1 MSNCTYQMPTNAANR
16 MSGWGLVRQ
25 DIMRDS
31 SLSVESKAIYAYL
44 CSIAGTGG
52 VCYPSVDTMM
62 RDLDVSRGRLVK
74 HMRALV
80 AAGVIEKTR
89 ERNGNLLGKNV
100 YKIVSAKEISKGIRS
115 DNSRPPQIRSIE
127 TRQVESR
134 PLENSAINN
143 NKANKNNKIKT
154 VNTYS
159 HRFGDFWAI
168 YPRKQEKSRAYK
180 EFCARLNDGF
190 SEDELIQSAQK
201 YALECEKEKREPR
214 YIKLASTFLGINTPF
229 IDFLQ
234 KGDENSSA
242 ADTDSGGTARDFYQR
257 YMGTGNDNQGGTD

>member
-1 MSNCTYQMPTNAANR
+1 MEMSSCIYQMPTNAANR
-16 MSGWGLVRQ
+16 MSGWGIVRQ
-25 DIMRDS
+25 DVMRDS
-31 SLSVESKAIYAYL
+31 SLSVEAKAIYAYL

-52 VCYPSVDTMM
+52 VCYPSVETMM

-100 YKIVSAKEISKGIRS
+100 YKIVSAKEISEGIRS

-134 PLENSAINN
+134 PLENSAVNN
-143 NKANKNNKIKT
+143 NKSTSNKQIK
-154 VNTYS
+154 TYS

-234 KGDENSSA
+234 RGDENHSA
-242 ADTDSGGTARDFYQR
+242 ANTDGRGTAREFYEQF
-257 YMGTGNDNQGGTD
+257 MGTGNDDQGGTN